1 MSLYKGLKRFRLIE
15 SFGNHSSLQD
25 LFPSGKGLKLVE
37 TNIAMELNSYSCIQN
52 GKVRQ
57 YSKDTPKIL
66 KPAASKVIREKSPVE
81 ALNER
86 TDYEI
91 TELASSLPTVFE
103 DKTVVKRKLS
113 NREQFS
119 NFGKC

>member
-1 MSLYKGLKRFRLIE
+1 
-15 SFGNHSSLQD
+15 
-25 LFPSGKGLKLVE
+25 
-37 TNIAMELNSYSCIQN
+37 MELNSYNCIQN

-66 KPAASKVIREKSPVE
+66 KPVASKVIREKSPVE

-91 TELASSLPTVFE
+91 TELTSSLPTVFE
-103 DKTVVKRKLS
+103 DKIIVKRKLS